1 MPSSNPWPTIHAERT
16 ALAADLESLAD
27 QQWDTPSMCEGWS
40 VREVLGHM
48 TATAAMTQGKFFAKL
63 IGSGFRFNAM
73 SDKEVARQ
81 VEGSPADTLAR
92 FKEHASSTT
101 HPPGPLDSW
110 LGETLVHSEDIRRPL
125 GISRPYPLDAVTRVA
140 DFYKGSNLLLGGKKR
155 IAGLTLRATDADWST
170 GTGPEV
176 AGPALSLMLVIAGR
190 PAALDDLSG
199 EGLATLQARV

>member
-1 MPSSNPWPTIHAERT
+1 MASPSPWPTIHAERT
-16 ALAADLESLAD
+16 ALAADLESLTD
-27 QQWDTPSMCEGWS
+27 KQWDAPSMCEGWT

-48 TATAAMTQGKFFAKL
+48 TATAAMTQGKFFVKL

-73 SDKEVARQ
+73 SNKEVAR
-81 VEGSPADTLAR
+81 EIGSSPADTLGR
-92 FKEHASSTT
+92 FKEHSLSTT

-125 GISRPYPLDAVTRVA
+125 GFEHDYPVDAVVRVI
-140 DFYKGSNLLLGGKKR
+140 DFYAGSNVLIGGKKR

-176 AGPALSLMLVIAGR
+176 AGPAFSLMLVIAGR

-199 EGLATLQARV
+199 EGLPTLRVRT

>member
-1 MPSSNPWPTIHAERT
+1 MANTSAWPAIHAERT
-16 ALAADLESLAD
+16 ALAADLGSLTD
-27 QQWDTPSMCEGWS
+27 QQWETPSMCEGWT

-48 TATAAMTQGKFFAKL
+48 TATAAMTAPKFFVRL
-63 IGSGFRFNAM
+63 IGSAFRFNAM
-73 SDKEVARQ
+73 SDKEVARE

-101 HPPGPLDSW
+101 HPPGPIDSW

-125 GISRPYPLDAVTRVA
+125 GISHSYPLDAVTRVA
-140 DFYKGSNLLLGGKKR
+140 DFYKGSNLLIGGKKR
-155 IAGLTLRATDADWST
+155 IAGLALRATDIDWST

-190 PAALDDLSG
+190 PDALDDLSG
-199 EGLATLQARV
+199 EGMATLQARV

>member
-1 MPSSNPWPTIHAERT
+1 M
-16 ALAADLESLAD
+16 
-27 QQWDTPSMCEGWS
+27 
-40 VREVLGHM
+40 
-48 TATAAMTQGKFFAKL
+48 
-63 IGSGFRFNAM
+63 
-73 SDKEVARQ
+73 
-81 VEGSPADTLAR
+81 
-92 FKEHASSTT
+92 
-101 HPPGPLDSW
+101 
-110 LGETLVHSEDIRRPL
+110 
-125 GISRPYPLDAVTRVA
+125 A